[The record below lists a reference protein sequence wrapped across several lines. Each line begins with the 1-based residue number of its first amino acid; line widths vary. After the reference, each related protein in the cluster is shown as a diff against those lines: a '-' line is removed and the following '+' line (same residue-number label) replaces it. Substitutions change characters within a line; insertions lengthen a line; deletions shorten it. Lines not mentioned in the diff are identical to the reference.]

1 MKVPCPSCGARITV
15 KEDAPGG
22 QQTCP
27 ACMTGF
33 TVATGEE
40 DLPPMEWEV
49 QGPRGEMLG
58 HHDPWSIRQ
67 SLYAGTFSG
76 MEKVRQAHGDW
87 EPLLDQPEYEEIL
100 RVVGNDVDAMRLA
113 SQNIKGWRR
122 DASASRKRMIT
133 PGPDALPAAP
143 ETIKA
148 SEAIWEE
155 IPPGLAMGVVAGVL
169 LLVGV
174 FYACAG

>member
-33 TVATGEE
+33 TVASDAE

-67 SLYAGTFSG
+67 ALYAGEFSG
-76 MEKVRQAHGDW
+76 MEKVRQPHGNW
-87 EPLLDQPEYEEIL
+87 EFLLDKPEYEEVL

-122 DASASRKRMIT
+122 DASANRKRMIA
-133 PGPDALPAAP
+133 PGPAPLPAAP
-143 ETIKA
+143 EAMKA

-155 IPPGLAMGVVAGVL
+155 IPTRLVAGVIAVAL